1 MKKIILG
8 LSLFATI
15 AIASSCGSHQAT
27 NAADGNNAMLDSNKK
42 RQDST
47 NTNSKPDSITPKA
60 ADSTNKS
67 PDTTKKK

>member
-47 NTNSKPDSITPKA
+47 NAKPDTITPKA

>member
-47 NTNSKPDSITPKA
+47 NAKPDTITRRQHQQI
-60 ADSTNKS
+60 T
-67 PDTTKKK
+67 